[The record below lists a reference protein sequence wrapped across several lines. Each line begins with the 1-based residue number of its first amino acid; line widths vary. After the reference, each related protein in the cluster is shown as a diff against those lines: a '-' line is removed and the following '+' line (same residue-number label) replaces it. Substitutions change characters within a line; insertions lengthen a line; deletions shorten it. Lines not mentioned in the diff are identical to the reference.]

1 MEVAM
6 SVGYATAETTPSDL
20 GTLSNLVLLNTNHT
34 QYLGNR
40 SLEVICFH
48 DLSTSEYTEAKKA
61 ALNFTLSIRQLM
73 FLVLFFLFFFV
84 SFLFRMRRSQ
94 ENSMGTRM
102 RVTGR

>member
-1 MEVAM
+1 M

-20 GTLSNLVLLNTNHT
+20 GTLSNLVLLNTSHT

-73 FLVLFFLFFFV
+73 FLGFFFP
-84 SFLFRMRRSQ
+84 FFFCL
-94 ENSMGTRM
+94 E
-102 RVTGR
+102 

>member
-73 FLVLFFLFFFV
+73 FLVFFSFFFV
-84 SFLFRMRRSQ
+84 LFLFRIRRSQ
-94 ENSMGTRM
+94 KNIMGTRM